1 MLRTR
6 QIIPPLNLHTP
17 DGRTVRAW
25 DFKQK
30 KNLVIAFLDLDCAP
44 CEEFFRVLAA
54 RAADLREK
62 EAVALSAFLS
72 PPPERLAHA
81 LPEAIIAGADVS
93 GRGASAYLGDDAF
106 ANRGL
111 ARTGV
116 FVADRYGELF
126 AQWVSPSHKFPPMG
140 EIFSW
145 LDYIEM
151 ACDECSVPQWPA
163 DA

>member
-1 MLRTR
+1 MLRPR
-6 QIIPPLNLHTP
+6 QIIPPLNLHVP
-17 DGRTVRAW
+17 DGRAVRAW

-44 CEEFFRVLAA
+44 CEEFFRALAA
-54 RAADLREK
+54 RAPELREE
-62 EAVALSAFLS
+62 EAVVLAAFLS
-72 PPPERLAHA
+72 PPPERLLHG
-81 LPEAIIAGADVS
+81 LPEEIIAGADVP
-93 GRGASAYLGDDAF
+93 GRGARAYLGDDAF
-106 ANRGL
+106 ASRGL

-126 AQWVSPSHKFPPMG
+126 AQWVFAGHKFPAMA

-145 LDYIEM
+145 LGQIGM
-151 ACDECSVPQWPA
+151 ACEECGAPQWPA

>member
-6 QIIPPLNLHTP
+6 QIIPPLNLHTT

-30 KNLVIAFLDLDCAP
+30 KNLVVAFLDLECAP
-44 CEEFFRVLAA
+44 CEEFFRGLAA

-62 EAVALSAFLS
+62 EAVALAAFLS
-72 PPPERLAHA
+72 PPPERLVHA
-81 LPEAIIAGADVS
+81 LPQEIIAGADLS
-93 GRGASAYLGDDAF
+93 GRGVRAYLGEDAF
-106 ANRGL
+106 ASRGL

-126 AQWVSPSHKFPPMG
+126 AQWISASHKFRPMD

-145 LDYIEM
+145 LDHIGM
-151 ACDECSVPQWPA
+151 ACDECSVPQWPT

>member
-44 CEEFFRVLAA
+44 CEEFFRAVAA
-54 RAADLREK
+54 RATELRER

-72 PPPERLAHA
+72 PPPERLSHS
-81 LPEAIIAGADVS
+81 LPEEIIAGADVS
-93 GRGASAYLGDDAF
+93 GRGGHAYLGEDAF
-106 ANRGL
+106 ATRGF
-111 ARTGV
+111 ARIGV

-126 AQWVSPSHKFPPMG
+126 EQWVSAAHKFPPMG
-140 EIFSW
+140 EIFRW

>member
-6 QIIPPLNLHTP
+6 QIIPALNLHTP

-30 KNLVIAFLDLDCAP
+30 KNLVIVFLDLECAP
-44 CEEFFRVLAA
+44 CEEFFRALAA
-54 RAADLREK
+54 RAGELREK
-62 EAVALSAFLS
+62 EAVALGAFLS
-72 PPPERLAHA
+72 PLPERLSHS
-81 LPEAIIAGADVS
+81 LPEEIIAGADIS

-106 ANRGL
+106 ASRGL

-116 FVADRYGELF
+116 FVVDRYGELF
-126 AQWVSPSHKFPPMG
+126 AQWVSPGHKFPTPE
-140 EIFSW
+140 EILSW
-145 LDYIEM
+145 LDHIGM

>member
-17 DGRTVRAW
+17 DGRTIHAC

-44 CEEFFRVLAA
+44 CEEFFRALAA

-62 EAVALSAFLS
+62 EAVALAAFLS
-72 PPPERLAHA
+72 PPPERLTYS
-81 LPEAIIAGADVS
+81 LPEEIIAGADVS
-93 GRGASAYLGDDAF
+93 GRGARAYLGEDAF
-106 ANRGL
+106 ASRGL
-111 ARTGV
+111 ARTGL
-116 FVADRYGELF
+116 FVPDRYGELF
-126 AQWVSPSHKFPPMG
+126 AQWVSAGHKFPPME
-140 EIFSW
+140 EIIGW
-145 LDYIEM
+145 LDYMGM
-151 ACDECSVPQWPA
+151 ASDECSVPQWPA

>member
-17 DGRTVRAW
+17 DGRTVRAG

-44 CEEFFRVLAA
+44 CEEFFRALAA
-54 RAADLREK
+54 RAAGLREK

-72 PPPERLAHA
+72 PPPDRLSHA
-81 LPEAIIAGADVS
+81 LPQEIIAGADIS
-93 GRGASAYLGDDAF
+93 GRGARAYLGEDAF
-106 ANRGL
+106 ASRGF

-126 AQWVSPSHKFPPMG
+126 AQWISVGHKFPPVD
-140 EIFSW
+140 EIISW
-145 LDYIEM
+145 LDHVGM
-151 ACDECSVPQWPA
+151 ACDECSGPLWQMDV
-163 DA
+163 

>member
-1 MLRTR
+1 MLRAR
-6 QIIPPLNLHTP
+6 QLIPPLNLHTP

-44 CEEFFRVLAA
+44 CEEFFRRLAA
-54 RAADLREK
+54 RAADFREK
-62 EAVALSAFLS
+62 EAVALAAFLS
-72 PPPERLAHA
+72 PPPERLVHA
-81 LPEAIIAGADVS
+81 LPEEIIAGADVS
-93 GRGASAYLGDDAF
+93 GRGARAYLEEDAF
-106 ANRGL
+106 ASRGL

-126 AQWVSPSHKFPPMG
+126 AQWVSAAHKFPPME
-140 EIFSW
+140 EIIGL
-145 LDYIEM
+145 LDYTGM

>member
-6 QIIPPLNLHTP
+6 HIIPPLNLHMR

-25 DFKQK
+25 DYKHK

-44 CEEFFRVLAA
+44 CEEFFRDLAA
-54 RAADLREK
+54 RAATLREK
-62 EAVALSAFLS
+62 EAVALAAFLS
-72 PPPERLAHA
+72 PLPERLAHS
-81 LPEAIIAGADVS
+81 LPEEIIAGPDVS
-93 GRGASAYLGDDAF
+93 GRGARAYLGEDAF
-106 ANRGL
+106 ASRGL

-126 AQWVSPSHKFPPMG
+126 AQWVSPGHRFPPME

-145 LDYIEM
+145 LDHVEM
-151 ACDECSVPQWPA
+151 ACEECSVPQWPA